1 MSLPSPHGPLASNGS
16 HRTDTTVITRSHAAP
31 SGRTILIRLAAITA
45 VLAVAGFIVFKPVRF
60 PSIVNSYAAITPVQ
74 KWVLAK
80 VSDGQLVGSTFNYRS
95 GMNVGYRVSTFNP
108 GSSIYFSMHS
118 TLTPGKTVSI
128 GDTVGS
134 IYSTEVQERLI
145 ALQGQLHAARSLLA
159 VTATG
164 QKSAIVDEAQQRLE
178 FARRRSAEHERI
190 ETRTRKLFEQ
200 HLIAEGEWDRVQSEA
215 NALRDEI
222 VIAAANLEAAKTG
235 AKPEQLNLVNANI
248 SALQSEI
255 DAVRRRASTYTVT
268 APISG
273 TVSPTFSGDTLLT
286 IAATEYVALLPI
298 KASDYLRVT
307 GTPAPRIRLIGLR
320 RTPVFGTI
328 VAMNRELLTLNGY
341 EVAMATAS
349 LDAAPADLMP
359 GMMVQCQVECRP
371 RSVADLGRQALIALR
386 TSRVLRGGF

>member
-1 MSLPSPHGPLASNGS
+1 LSLPSPQAPLASNGS
-16 HRTDTTVITRSHAAP
+16 HLPGTTVIRRSNPAP
-31 SGRTILIRLAAITA
+31 NGRALVIRLAAIVV
-45 VLAVAGFIVFKPVRF
+45 VLAVAGFVVFKPVRF
-60 PSIVNSYAAITPVQ
+60 PSMVGSYASITPAQ
-74 KWVLAK
+74 KWVLTK

-108 GSSIYFSMHS
+108 GTSVYFSMHS
-118 TLTPGKTVSI
+118 RLSPGTTVAI

-159 VTATG
+159 VTASG
-164 QKSAIVDEAQQRLE
+164 QKSAVVNEAQQRLE
-178 FARRRSAEHERI
+178 FARRRSAEHERVVA
-190 ETRTRKLFEQ
+190 RTAKLWEQ
-200 HLIAEGEWDRVQSEA
+200 RLIAEGEYDRVQSEA

-222 VIAAANLEAAKTG
+222 VIAQANLESAQTG

-248 SALQSEI
+248 SALESEI

-273 TVSPTFSGDTLLT
+273 TVSPTYSGDTLLT
-286 IAATEYVALLPI
+286 IASTEYIALLPI

-307 GTPAPRIRLIGLR
+307 ETPTPRIRLLGLR

-328 VAMNRELLTLNGY
+328 VAMNRELLTLNGF

-349 LDAAPADLMP
+349 LDAGPADLMP

-386 TSRVLRGGF
+386 TSRVLHGGF